1 MFFLVHDFTQ
11 KFLDHD
17 FSIEVMIFKLRDEST
32 TDEEMGRQCPTPKSD
47 ITIVPVDFRREKV
60 KSVQTPVVQEPIL
73 ISESTF
79 NASPPTIRSRIRDR
93 FQGRI
98 GTNSIEDFLISRHQR
113 RF

>member
-1 MFFLVHDFTQ
+1 
-11 KFLDHD
+11 
-17 FSIEVMIFKLRDEST
+17 MIFKLRDEST
-32 TDEEMGRQCPTPKSD
+32 TNEEMDRQCPTPKSD
-47 ITIVPVDFRREKV
+47 TTIIPVDFRREKV
-60 KSVQTPVVQEPIL
+60 KSVQTPVVQEPVQEPIL
-73 ISESTF
+73 ISDSTF